1 MPDLSAGCALS
12 AVHEHKSDTIYT
24 ESLKSVLQV
33 YSSPASASGALFLWL
48 RQPLR
53 IDSRWHHREI
63 LALSFLGGALLELGS
78 LNAAKKHLQNY
89 V

>member
-24 ESLKSVLQV
+24 ESMKSVLQV

-53 IDSRWHHREI
+53 VDSR
-63 LALSFLGGALLELGS
+63 
-78 LNAAKKHLQNY
+78 
-89 V
+89 